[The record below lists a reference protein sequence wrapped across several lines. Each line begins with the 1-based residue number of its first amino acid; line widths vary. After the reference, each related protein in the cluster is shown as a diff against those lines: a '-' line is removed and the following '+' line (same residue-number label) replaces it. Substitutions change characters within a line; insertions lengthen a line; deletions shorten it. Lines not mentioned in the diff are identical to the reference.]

1 MFSLFFATSVD
12 LDTTKTAGVGG
23 AFTLA
28 QFWGPKNSF
37 SPGGMRELPLALPFP
52 ELPEDP
58 EGVKE

>member
-1 MFSLFFATSVD
+1 MSLEPIPQVNKM
-12 LDTTKTAGVGG
+12 TTNLQFYV
-23 AFTLA
+23 TLA